1 MGKGGGDNLVLGICE
16 VHMMYWVCQ
25 HFEDSVSSSSPESN
39 FYQHPRFQVKIQK
52 DVVQK
57 QNVMK
62 LLTHNYIFSFQ
73 M

>member
-1 MGKGGGDNLVLGICE
+1 MAKGGGDNLVLGICE

-52 DVVQK
+52 DVIQK
-57 QNVMK
+57 QK
-62 LLTHNYIFSFQ
+62 CDEIIDS
-73 M
+73 

>member
-25 HFEDSVSSSSPESN
+25 HFEDSGSSSSPESN

-57 QNVMK
+57 CDE
-62 LLTHNYIFSFQ
+62 IIDS
-73 M
+73 

>member
-1 MGKGGGDNLVLGICE
+1 MGKGGGDNLILGICE

-52 DVVQK
+52 DVIQK
-57 QNVMK
+57 QK
-62 LLTHNYIFSFQ
+62 CDEIIDS
-73 M
+73 

>member
-1 MGKGGGDNLVLGICE
+1 
-16 VHMMYWVCQ
+16 MMYWVCQ

-57 QNVMK
+57 QK
-62 LLTHNYIFSFQ
+62 CDEIIDS
-73 M
+73 

>member
-52 DVVQK
+52 GVVQK
-57 QNVMK
+57 QK
-62 LLTHNYIFSFQ
+62 CDEIIDS
-73 M
+73 

>member
-1 MGKGGGDNLVLGICE
+1 MGKGGGNNLILGICE

-57 QNVMK
+57 QK
-62 LLTHNYIFSFQ
+62 CDEIIDS
-73 M
+73 

>member
-1 MGKGGGDNLVLGICE
+1 MKYIWCIE
-16 VHMMYWVCQ
+16 CQ

-57 QNVMK
+57 QK
-62 LLTHNYIFSFQ
+62 QKYDEIIDS
-73 M
+73 

>member
-52 DVVQK
+52 DVIQK
-57 QNVMK
+57 QK
-62 LLTHNYIFSFQ
+62 QKYDEIIDS
-73 M
+73 

>member
-57 QNVMK
+57 
-62 LLTHNYIFSFQ
+62 
-73 M
+73 

>member
-52 DVVQK
+52 DVIQK
-57 QNVMK
+57 QK
-62 LLTHNYIFSFQ
+62 CDEIIDS
-73 M
+73 

>member
-1 MGKGGGDNLVLGICE
+1 MGKGGGINLVLGICE

-57 QNVMK
+57 QK
-62 LLTHNYIFSFQ
+62 CDEIIDS
-73 M
+73 

>member
-1 MGKGGGDNLVLGICE
+1 MGKGGGDNLVPGICE

-57 QNVMK
+57 QK
-62 LLTHNYIFSFQ
+62 CDEIIDS
-73 M
+73 

>member
-39 FYQHPRFQVKIQK
+39 FYQHLRFQVKIQK

-57 QNVMK
+57 QK
-62 LLTHNYIFSFQ
+62 CDEIIDS
-73 M
+73 

>member
-57 QNVMK
+57 QK
-62 LLTHNYIFSFQ
+62 CDEIIDS
-73 M
+73 

>member
-57 QNVMK
+57 QK
-62 LLTHNYIFSFQ
+62 QKYDEIIDS
-73 M
+73 

>member
-52 DVVQK
+52 DVCVVQK
-57 QNVMK
+57 QK
-62 LLTHNYIFSFQ
+62 CDEIIDS
-73 M
+73 

>member
-1 MGKGGGDNLVLGICE
+1 MGKGGGDNLLLGICE

-57 QNVMK
+57 QK
-62 LLTHNYIFSFQ
+62 CDEIIDS
-73 M
+73 

>member
-1 MGKGGGDNLVLGICE
+1 MGKGGGINLVLGICE

-39 FYQHPRFQVKIQK
+39 FHQHPRFQVKIQK

-57 QNVMK
+57 QK
-62 LLTHNYIFSFQ
+62 CDEIIDS
-73 M
+73 

>member
-57 QNVMK
+57 QKCNE
-62 LLTHNYIFSFQ
+62 IIDS
-73 M
+73 

>member
-57 QNVMK
+57 QK
-62 LLTHNYIFSFQ
+62 QKYYEIIDS
-73 M
+73 

>member
-1 MGKGGGDNLVLGICE
+1 MGKGGGDNLILGICE

-57 QNVMK
+57 QK
-62 LLTHNYIFSFQ
+62 CDEIIDS
-73 M
+73 

>member
-1 MGKGGGDNLVLGICE
+1 MGKGGGNNLILGICE

-57 QNVMK
+57 QKCNE
-62 LLTHNYIFSFQ
+62 IIDS
-73 M
+73 

>member
-52 DVVQK
+52 DEVQK
-57 QNVMK
+57 QK
-62 LLTHNYIFSFQ
+62 CDEIIDS
-73 M
+73 